1 MFEEPA
7 EPRAFSGRALGET
20 THEDL
25 EVYGVSELE
34 QRILTLQAEI
44 ERTKAQLAKKKRR
57 PRRGQCAVW
66 PPGLTVP
73 LRFR

>member
-7 EPRAFSGRALGET
+7 EPRAFNGRALNET

-34 QRILTLQAEI
+34 
-44 ERTKAQLAKKKRR
+44 
-57 PRRGQCAVW
+57 
-66 PPGLTVP
+66 
-73 LRFR
+73 

>member
-7 EPRAFSGRALGET
+7 EARAFSGRALTET

-34 QRILTLQAEI
+34 ERIEALQAEI
-44 ERTKAQLAKKKRR
+44 ERTRAQLTKKKAGRDAANALFGR
-57 PRRGQCAVW
+57 
-66 PPGLTVP
+66 LD
-73 LRFR
+73 

>member
-44 ERTKAQLAKKKRR
+44 ERTKAQLAKKKAGRDAANALFGR
-57 PRRGQCAVW
+57 
-66 PPGLTVP
+66 LD
-73 LRFR
+73 

>member
-7 EPRAFSGRALGET
+7 EPRAFGGRALNET

-34 QRILTLQAEI
+34 ERIEALQAEI
-44 ERTKAQLAKKKRR
+44 ERTKAQLTKKKAGRDAANALFGR
-57 PRRGQCAVW
+57 
-66 PPGLTVP
+66 LD
-73 LRFR
+73 

>member
-7 EPRAFSGRALGET
+7 EPRAFNGRALGET

-34 QRILTLQAEI
+34 ERIQTLQAEI
-44 ERTKAQLAKKKRR
+44 ERTKAQLAKKKAGRDAANALFGR
-57 PRRGQCAVW
+57 
-66 PPGLTVP
+66 LD
-73 LRFR
+73 

>member
-1 MFEEPA
+1 MVVR
-7 EPRAFSGRALGET
+7 PRAFSGRALGET

-44 ERTKAQLAKKKRR
+44 ERTKAQLAKKKAGRDAANALFGR
-57 PRRGQCAVW
+57 
-66 PPGLTVP
+66 LD
-73 LRFR
+73 